1 MSQYPEDEFDVAGRD
16 RGPQGVHREPRSL
29 LRTLAPFLAVIVIV
43 PLLAW
48 GAVSL
53 LGGGDAGPGADPAPV
68 ETTTESAEPSEE
80 PTSEESTDEET
91 SPEEPTSEEPGDE
104 ETTPEEET
112 TEPDDDPVLTTS
124 ISVLNGAGING
135 LAGDVAAELGEA
147 GFTTV
152 GAADYGAGSPDVT
165 TLYYRNADLA
175 PTAEAVGE
183 LLGIDN
189 LLEAPSATQNVEIA
203 IVLRGDFAG
212 R

>member
-29 LRTLAPFLAVIVIV
+29 LRALAPFLAVIVIV

-53 LGGGDAGPGADPAPV
+53 LAGNDGEPAAEPAPV
-68 ETTTESAEPSEE
+68 ETTAEPSDEATTE
-80 PTSEESTDEET
+80 EET
-91 SPEEPTSEEPGDE
+91 SSEEPSAEETEE
-104 ETTPEEET
+104 ETTPEDET
-112 TEPDDDPVLTTS
+112 TEPDDEAVLTTS

-135 LAGDVAAELGEA
+135 LAGDVAGQLGEA

-152 GAADYGAGSPDVT
+152 GAADYGAGTPEVT

-175 PTAEAVGE
+175 ATAEAIGE
-183 LLGIDN
+183 LLGVDN
-189 LLEAPSATQNVEIA
+189 LVEAPSATQNVEIA
-203 IVLRGDFAG
+203 LVLRSDFAG

>member
-1 MSQYPEDEFDVAGRD
+1 MSQYPEDEFDAAGRD

-29 LRTLAPFLAVIVIV
+29 LRALAPFLAVIVIV

-53 LGGGDAGPGADPAPV
+53 LAGNDGEPAADPAPV
-68 ETTTESAEPSEE
+68 EITAEPSDEATSEEETSSEE
-80 PTSEESTDEET
+80 PTAEET
-91 SPEEPTSEEPGDE
+91 EE

-112 TEPDDDPVLTTS
+112 TEPDDEAVLTTS

-135 LAGDVAAELGEA
+135 LAGDVAAQLGEA

-152 GAADYGAGSPDVT
+152 GAADYGAGSPEVT

-175 PTAEAVGE
+175 ATAEAIGE
-183 LLGIDN
+183 LLGVDN
-189 LLEAPSATQNVEIA
+189 LVEAPSATQNVEIA
-203 IVLRGDFAG
+203 LVLRGDFAG

>member
-29 LRTLAPFLAVIVIV
+29 LRALAPFLAVIIIV

-53 LGGGDAGPGADPAPV
+53 LNGADDDPGADPAPV
-68 ETTTESAEPSEE
+68 ETTTAPADPEPAEPTEDPEGE
-80 PTSEESTDEET
+80 PTDEE
-91 SPEEPTSEEPGDE
+91 PAEE

-112 TEPDDDPVLTTS
+112 TEPVDEPVLTAS

-152 GAADYGAGSPDVT
+152 GAADYGSGSPDVT

-175 PTAEAVGE
+175 ATAEAIGE
-183 LLGIDN
+183 LLDIDN
-189 LLEAPSATQNVEIA
+189 LVEAPSATQNVEIA
-203 IVLRGDFAG
+203 IVLRGDFAA

>member
-29 LRTLAPFLAVIVIV
+29 LRALAPFLAVIVIV

-53 LGGGDAGPGADPAPV
+53 LAGGEGDPGADPAPAPV
-68 ETTTESAEPSEE
+68 ETTAEPTDEATSDEEPSAE
-80 PTSEESTDEET
+80 EET
-91 SPEEPTSEEPGDE
+91 TETEE
-104 ETTPEEET
+104 ETTPEEGT
-112 TEPDDDPVLTTS
+112 TEPDDDAVLTTS

-135 LAGDVAAELGEA
+135 LAGDVAAQLGEA

-152 GAADYGAGSPDVT
+152 GAADYGSGSPEVT

-175 PTAEAVGE
+175 PTAEAIGE

-189 LLEAPSATQNVEIA
+189 LVEAPSATQNVEIA
-203 IVLRGDFAG
+203 LVLRGDFAG

>member
-1 MSQYPEDEFDVAGRD
+1 M
-16 RGPQGVHREPRSL
+16 HRAPRSL
-29 LRTLAPFLAVIVIV
+29 LRALAPFLAVIVIV

-53 LGGGDAGPGADPAPV
+53 LDGGDGGDGGTEADPAPV
-68 ETTTESAEPSEE
+68 ETTTQAAEPTDDATTEEEPTDEESTSEE
-80 PTSEESTDEET
+80 PTEEET
-91 SPEEPTSEEPGDE
+91 A
-104 ETTPEEET
+104 EEET
-112 TEPDDDPVLTTS
+112 TEPEGEPVLTTS

-152 GAADYGAGSPDVT
+152 GAADYGSGSPDVT

-175 PTAEAVGE
+175 ATAEAIGE
-183 LLGIDN
+183 LIGIDN
-189 LLEAPSATQNVEIA
+189 LVEAPSATQNVEVA